1 MAIPPRPEGRGTSP
15 KIGMKTLV
23 LSGAN
28 HGFSAS
34 AEVISDFL
42 TQEADLSVTLTDDKN
57 ALMDLAD
64 YDVCVFGTGFT
75 RAARQ
80 EDGTVAQLP
89 ELATEQ
95 EDALFQFVEQGSGL
109 VGIHGTAWCIGGRAV
124 DLIGGHA
131 NWHPPGDTFTVNVIN
146 RDHRITRDIPDFEV
160 EDEIYMSAYDPEIQ
174 ILATA
179 EWSDKQHPLAW
190 TKPYGNGRVFY
201 TALGHGPS
209 TFQNPTMQQLIANA
223 IRWAGQTN

>member
-28 HGFSAS
+28 HGFAAS

-42 TQEADLSVTLTDDKN
+42 TQEADLSVILTDDKN

-75 RAARQ
+75 RATRQ

-89 ELATEQ
+89 ELETEQ
-95 EDALFQFVEQGSGL
+95 EDALFQFVEQGNGL
-109 VGIHGTAWCIGGRAV
+109 VGIHGTAWCIGGA
-124 DLIGGHA
+124 GGRS
-131 NWHPPGDTFTVNVIN
+131 N
-146 RDHRITRDIPDFEV
+146 RRTR
-160 EDEIYMSAYDPEIQ
+160 
-174 ILATA
+174 
-179 EWSDKQHPLAW
+179 
-190 TKPYGNGRVFY
+190 
-201 TALGHGPS
+201 
-209 TFQNPTMQQLIANA
+209 
-223 IRWAGQTN
+223 